1 MAPLPAPAEKPSH
14 RVSDSQSHAKVR
26 PPTQVAVFCA
36 ALWPNLQPALT
47 TSAWPGRTASP
58 TPGWC
63 SAARASRHWR
73 IRPGLQGALWHLG
86 GAPREHRT
94 DSLSAAFCNL
104 RKDEAEDITERYKA
118 LCAHYGMTV
127 SRNNRGVAHENGSIE
142 GPHGHLKRTISD
154 ALALRGSAEFDD
166 LDAYRAFIAEV
177 VGRANAHRAKR
188 INAERAL
195 LQDLP
200 AMPTADYEETSVVVT
215 SSSGF
220 TLRRVFYTVPSRL
233 IGHRLGVR
241 LYDDRLELFLSG
253 TRHLTLPR
261 GRPSKTGTHVHI
273 VNYRHVI
280 HSLKRK
286 PMALLNLVY
295 RDALFPR
302 DAYRRC
308 FEVALERL
316 TEREACRLAVTLLA
330 LAHEENCEAELAAE
344 IDSVLDK
351 GRLPAPNDLK
361 ARFAP
366 DPSQMPRI
374 EITRPYLAG
383 YGSLLSVGGAS

>member
-1 MAPLPAPAEKPSH
+1 M
-14 RVSDSQSHAKVR
+14 
-26 PPTQVAVFCA
+26 
-36 ALWPNLQPALT
+36 
-47 TSAWPGRTASP
+47 PGRHVTDRQKRLFM
-58 TPGWC
+58 TLKKTHTIDV
-63 SAARASRHWR
+63 AAAKAGFSRATGYRLAEDPSLLS
-73 IRPGLQGALWHLG
+73 GKA
-86 GAPREHRT
+86 APR
-94 DSLSAAFCNL
+94 
-104 RKDEAEDITERYKA
+104 
-118 LCAHYGMTV
+118 
-127 SRNNRGVAHENGSIE
+127 
-142 GPHGHLKRTISD
+142 
-154 ALALRGSAEFDD
+154 
-166 LDAYRAFIAEV
+166 
-177 VGRANAHRAKR
+177 GRRR
-188 INAERAL
+188 PDPL
-195 LQDLP
+195 
-200 AMPTADYEETSVVVT
+200 PTADYEETSVVVT

-261 GRPSKTGTHVHI
+261 GRPSKTGTHVHV

-308 FEVALERL
+308 FEAALERL

-344 IDSVLDK
+344 IDRVLDK

-366 DPSQMPRI
+366 DPGQMPRI
-374 EITRPYLAG
+374 DVARPHLAG
-383 YGSLLSVGGAS
+383 YGSLLGAGGAS